1 MTNIGVAEYQ
11 KIRRYVMNLI
21 LRSGGKSVQ
30 IPTIQELSE
39 KFGVS
44 RTTVSKAMKELT
56 AEGHIIGKRGI
67 GSFTN
72 PAKPSPIIFGKKL
85 PVVGVM
91 VGDGRNVHLDQYLGR
106 ALGALLKQ
114 LVAIPAVVHLVTVGT
129 SDPDGVIREIQDEQ
143 LDALVCCGSNTFMKD
158 LRRMDLPV
166 VFSFHPA
173 NLLPGSAFFDYEDW
187 GYRCGKQL
195 LKEGRKNIVF
205 LYDMYEWNAS
215 YPGIRKAYAEAGV
228 PLNENFFLKDYTT
241 SLDELAKIIR
251 YGIPVDA
258 VCDTLLVNNEVVDL
272 LMILNPEL
280 AKTCAIVHNADSLPQ
295 DAGFHEICYKPQ
307 FDQLAAETAD
317 LVKLQLEKDE
327 RGMEARAITLPL
339 IIR

>member
-1 MTNIGVAEYQ
+1 MTNIGIAEYQ

-21 LRSGGKSVQ
+21 LRSGGKAVQ

-72 PAKPSPIIFGKKL
+72 PAKPSTVALGKKL

-91 VGDGRNVHLDQYLGR
+91 VGDGRTVHLDKYLGC
-106 ALGALLKQ
+106 AVGALLKQ
-114 LVAIPAVVHLVTVGT
+114 LVSIPAVVHLVTVGT

-143 LDALVCCGSNTFMKD
+143 LDALVCCGSNTFMKE
-158 LRRMDLPV
+158 LRQMDLPV
-166 VFSFHPA
+166 VFSFNPC
-173 NLLPGSAFFDYEDW
+173 NVSSGSAFFDYEDW

-195 LKEGRKNIVF
+195 LKEGRKNIIF
-205 LYDMYEWNAS
+205 LHDMDEWNAS
-215 YPGIRKAYAEAGV
+215 FPGFRRAFAEAGV

-258 VCDTLLVNNEVVDL
+258 VCDTLLMNNEVVDL
-272 LMILNPEL
+272 LMSLNPDL

-295 DAGFHEICYKPQ
+295 DAGFHEICYKPL
-307 FDQLAAETAD
+307 FDELAAETAD
-317 LVKLQLEKDE
+317 LVKLQLEKDK
-327 RGMEARAITLPL
+327 RGMEARAISLPL

>member
-11 KIRRYVMNLI
+11 KIRRYVMTLI
-21 LRSGGKSVQ
+21 LRSGGKAVQ

-72 PAKPSPIIFGKKL
+72 PAKPSYIAFGKKL
-85 PVVGVM
+85 PVIGVI
-91 VGDGRNVHLDQYLGR
+91 VGDGRNVHLDKYLGG
-106 ALGALLKQ
+106 ALGALLKH
-114 LVAIPAVVHLVTVGT
+114 LVAIPAVVHLVTLGT
-129 SDPDGVIREIQDEQ
+129 SDPDAVIREILDEQ
-143 LDALVCCGSNTFMKD
+143 LDALICCGNNPFMKE
-158 LRRMDLPV
+158 LRRMELPV
-166 VFSFHPA
+166 VFAFSPC
-173 NLLPGSAFFDYEDW
+173 NMLYGSAFFDYEDW
-187 GYRCGKQL
+187 GYRCGEQL

-205 LYDMYEWNAS
+205 LHDMYEWNAS
-215 YPGIRKAYAEAGV
+215 YPGIRKAFTEAGIT
-228 PLNENFFLKDYTT
+228 LNENFFLKDYTT

-258 VCDTLLVNNEVVDL
+258 VCDTLLTNNEVVEL
-272 LMILNPEL
+272 LMNLNPDL
-280 AKTCAIVHNADSLPQ
+280 AKTCAIIHNADSLPQ
-295 DAGFHEICYKPQ
+295 DAGFHEICYMPQ
-307 FDQLAAETAD
+307 FDQLAAEAAD

-327 RGMEARAITLPL
+327 RGMEARAVSLPL